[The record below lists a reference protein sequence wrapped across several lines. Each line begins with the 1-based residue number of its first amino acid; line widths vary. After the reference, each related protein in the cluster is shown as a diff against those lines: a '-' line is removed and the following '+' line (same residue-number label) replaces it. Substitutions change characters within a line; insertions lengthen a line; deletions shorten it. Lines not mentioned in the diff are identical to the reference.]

1 MNSDKIASI
10 MDDLSA
16 ELPPTLFAV
25 KALVTA
31 PAGTLGHLELRIVT
45 VPFVEL
51 PYLLEKGRT
60 AFGSNGCIEVWLAW
74 QRLPEGTHEPDAET
88 VERLDRI
95 AAGRLKLLAVAAGTA
110 IKIGGYDGS
119 TETVVARRYSVCV
132 YRDPLDVRSS
142 WDRKERVCRNL
153 LGRCD
158 DSDLGV
164 DELAH
169 VWLERPEDLD
179 GSVVE
184 SLVNVA
190 DRNVNCRAE
199 HIRLM
204 LWANSMLAQFG
215 APVHYSVPITTWAE
229 RVSMRVPDNGVAYLQ
244 WDPVEVAKDELGCPC
259 AGFDQLVPLPSDG
272 IEAVH
277 AYLGSAD
284 DLDEEMIRR
293 MMAQAR
299 TNCSGLQLAKLEA
312 LAKTL
317 IARLDEAG
325 RQKPA
330 EGSDDSAADEVNA
343 EQYVVVSVKDSR
355 LVAGRW
361 AGTGRVPRDL
371 IGDAGVWAE
380 DDDGKGALAAVWL
393 ESRDKL
399 DVDMLDKLAQRAWS
413 HASCGAEENAVWR
426 WADGV
431 LVAMGEKPHYV
442 ADLLDDAGGDKAP
455 EDDGYGDAERFVVRT
470 VHEDGSVRVEGVWD
484 KKAWIRLEDVGDV
497 LEADEGLGAEE
508 PEYDVDDD
516 LDTLDRND
524 VLAHVWLASRDD
536 LDMDKIAALVDAA
549 EEADACG
556 DAEYEALM
564 RWADEMLVALG
575 EEPHYV
581 ADSYDEDDVPD
592 VLCTRYSFVAQEDDG
607 NLLVIL
613 KEVRDETTPPDD
625 VGDVIPADVDRLPS
639 RGDDDVVLASVCI
652 PKGDELDDDVLE
664 RLIQTAT
671 EVLRDAGCE
680 DEFGSNPIDLVVDAA
695 NAFHAAVRQPRVVDV
710 TLPPPQPHVVDVTLP
725 PPPKPQP
732 QPNYIRW

>member
-1 MNSDKIASI
+1 MDSDKIASI

-25 KALVTA
+25 KVLVTA
-31 PAGTLGHLELRIVT
+31 PGGTLGHLELRIVT

-51 PYLLEKGRT
+51 PHLLEKGRT

-88 VERLDRI
+88 MERLARI
-95 AAGRLKLLAVAAGTA
+95 AAERLKLLAVAAGTA
-110 IKIGGYDGS
+110 LKIGGYDES

-179 GSVVE
+179 AGVVD
-184 SLVNVA
+184 SLVDVA

-215 APVHYSVPITTWAE
+215 APVRYSVPFTTRAE

-244 WDPVEVAKDELGCPC
+244 WDSVEVPVDELGCPC
-259 AGFDQLVPLPSDG
+259 ADFDQLVPLRGDTV
-272 IEAVH
+272 EAVH
-277 AYLGSAD
+277 AYLRSAD
-284 DLDEEMIRR
+284 DLDSEMIHR
-293 MMAQAR
+293 MLAQAR
-299 TNCSGLQLAKLEA
+299 TNCSGVQLAKLEA

-330 EGSDDSAADEVNA
+330 EGGDDSATDHEVAA
-343 EQYVVVSVKDSR
+343 EQYVVVSVDGGNR
-355 LVAGRW
+355 VEGRW
-361 AGTGRVPRDL
+361 ARTGRVASDL
-371 IGDAGVWAE
+371 IGEV
-380 DDDGKGALAAVWL
+380 GALCCDDEDVLTSVWL

-399 DVDMLDKLAQRAWS
+399 DVEMLDALTISAWN
-413 HASCGAEENAVWR
+413 AVDYTQENAVCR
-426 WADGV
+426 WADAM
-431 LVAMGEKPHYV
+431 LLSMGEKAHYMD
-442 ADLLDDAGGDKAP
+442 DLGRTD
-455 EDDGYGDAERFVVRT
+455 EDDEEPKDDDMVDAERFVVRT
-470 VHEDGSVRVEGVWD
+470 VHEDGSVRVEGILD
-484 KKAWIRLEDVGDV
+484 KKAQIRREDVGDV
-497 LEADEGLGAEE
+497 LESDEGLGAED
-508 PEYDVDDD
+508 PLYDVDDD

-524 VLAHVWLASRDD
+524 VLAHVWLFSGDD
-536 LDMDKIAALVDAA
+536 LDEDMLDDLVSVATDA
-549 EEADACG
+549 EACG

-564 RWADEMLVALG
+564 RWADEKLVAMG
-575 EEPHYV
+575 EDPHYV

-613 KEVRDETTPPDD
+613 KEVRDETIPPDD

-664 RLIQTAT
+664 RMIQTAT

-695 NAFHAAVRQPRVVDV
+695 NAFHAAHDSARQPRVVDI

-725 PPPKPQP
+725 PKP